1 MATKAMRVTMISCIF
16 FSFFCVTLF
25 FCVTWEDGILF
36 NHPNNLPSMF
46 TKNATIHARVVV

>member
-25 FCVTWEDGILF
+25 FFVTWEDGILF
-36 NHPNNLPSMF
+36 NHPNNLPSML